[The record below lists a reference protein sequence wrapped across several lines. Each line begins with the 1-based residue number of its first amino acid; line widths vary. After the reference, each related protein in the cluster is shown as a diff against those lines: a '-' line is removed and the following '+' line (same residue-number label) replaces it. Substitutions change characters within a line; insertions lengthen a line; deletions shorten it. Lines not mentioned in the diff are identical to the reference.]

1 VVTKDQRPY
10 SFRRKSYCLSIAKF
24 GIDQSLLEVLMTE
37 QIILIAIIQG
47 ITEFLPISSSGHL
60 NLVHGLA
67 GYNDQGLAMDVAV
80 HVGTVLAV
88 ILYNLRVIKEMIISV
103 LSLGKSHHDK
113 FGVSL
118 ATIIATIPVVIAGFI
133 LNQNDGAIEWLR
145 SVEVVGWA
153 TLIFGIVLGITDR
166 SQGRRRFVTITGSD
180 ALVIGFSQILALIPG
195 TSRAGITMSAARMMG
210 LSRRA
215 AARFSMILSIP
226 VILGSGLLK
235 GLDLY
240 AEGNLES
247 ISPLIIGGLLAMVI
261 AFMSIGAMMAIIQ
274 RIGFMPFV
282 IYRVILG
289 LVLLGSV
296 YLF

>member
-1 VVTKDQRPY
+1 
-10 SFRRKSYCLSIAKF
+10 
-24 GIDQSLLEVLMTE
+24 MTE

-145 SVEVVGWA
+145 SIEVVGWA

>member
-1 VVTKDQRPY
+1 MVTKDQRPY

-103 LSLGKSHHDK
+103 LSLGKSHRDK

-145 SVEVVGWA
+145 SIEVVGWA

>member
-1 VVTKDQRPY
+1 
-10 SFRRKSYCLSIAKF
+10 
-24 GIDQSLLEVLMTE
+24 MTE

-60 NLVHGLA
+60 NLVHGLS
-67 GYNDQGLAMDVAV
+67 GFDDQGLAMDVAV

-88 ILYNLRVIKEMIISV
+88 ILYNRRVINQMIISV
-103 LSLGKSHHDK
+103 LTMGKSHRDK

-118 ATIIATIPVVIAGFI
+118 AAIIATIPVIIAGFI
-133 LNQNDGAIEWLR
+133 LNQYDGAIAWLR
-145 SVEVVGWA
+145 NVEVVGWA
-153 TLIFGIVLGITDR
+153 TLVFGIVLGITDR
-166 SQGRRRFVTITGSD
+166 SQGRRRFATITGSD
-180 ALVIGFSQILALIPG
+180 AVVIGFSQILALIPG
-195 TSRAGITMSAARMMG
+195 TSRAGITMSAARMVG

-240 AEGNLES
+240 ADGTVES
-247 ISPLIIGGLLAMVI
+247 LTPFIMGGLLAMVI